1 MKPVDQTKFGFG
13 NGNCQAACIA
23 SILEIPIEDIPNF
36 HGDDPTDAETYWKN
50 VRKWC
55 EDKPFTIISIAF
67 QEDHDPKEFLK
78 DCWVIAS
85 GPSPRGT
92 EEWHRHAVVWKNGK
106 IVHDPH
112 PSRAG
117 LKEIDTYDMFI
128 IKDPKELIGRRK
140 G

>member
-13 NGNCQAACIA
+13 SGNCEAACIA
-23 SILEIPIEDIPNF
+23 SILEIPLEDIPDF
-36 HGDDPTDAETYWKN
+36 HGNDPTDAEAYWQN

-55 EDKPFTIISIAF
+55 EDKPFTIIPIKFS
-67 QEDHDPKEFLK
+67 DGHDPKEFLK

-117 LKEIDTYDMFI
+117 LKKIDVYDMFV
-128 IKDPKELIGRRK
+128 IKDPKGVVK
-140 G
+140 